1 MTSNNPIPDSKLA
14 APPDAIAALDGVS
27 FAYPA
32 PDQQASS
39 AGRLILDGVGMQFA
53 RGQVVALMGGSGS
66 GKTTILRLLG
76 GQLTPT
82 AGRVLFEGRD
92 VSQLKRQE
100 LFDLSLI
107 HI

>member
-1 MTSNNPIPDSKLA
+1 
-14 APPDAIAALDGVS
+14 
-27 FAYPA
+27 
-32 PDQQASS
+32 
-39 AGRLILDGVGMQFA
+39 MQFA

-92 VSQLKRQE
+92 VSQLKRQ
-100 LFDLSLI
+100 
-107 HI
+107 